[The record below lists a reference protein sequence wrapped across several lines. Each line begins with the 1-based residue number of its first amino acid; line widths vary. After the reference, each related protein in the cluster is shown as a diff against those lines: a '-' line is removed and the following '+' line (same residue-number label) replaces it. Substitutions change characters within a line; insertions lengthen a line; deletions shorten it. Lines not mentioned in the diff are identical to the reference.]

1 MVITSWFHRVRSY
14 RIYGCQLELKDKV
27 IVYRVMS
34 YGIYGCQLELKDKV
48 IVYRGKWYRF
58 KLKEVILVSRLQGLG
73 AI

>member
-1 MVITSWFHRVRSY
+1 MVVTSWFYRVRSY

-48 IVYRGKWYRF
+48 IVYRGK
-58 KLKEVILVSRLQGLG
+58 
-73 AI
+73 